1 MRRDRLKINRAVGL
15 KEIKDDLRQQL
26 KDHHKRTSQEL
37 EDAAD
42 YIYSKAISLVPVDT
56 GELQDSIQVDI
67 SLSPRYP
74 GIIAIATAKNIY
86 TGYDY
91 ALIQEENEDYAHGEK
106 KVDETTG
113 LEYEE
118 EDRMAHYLG
127 GPFAREISYWYEELT
142 GEPLELPD
150 ELQHAIDY
158 IEERGK

>member
-26 KDHHKRTSQEL
+26 KEHHKRTNQEL

-74 GIIAIATAKNIY
+74 GVIAIATAKNIY

-91 ALIQEENEDYAHGEK
+91 ALIQEVNEDYNHPHG
-106 KVDETTG
+106 G
-113 LEYEE
+113 Q
-118 EDRMAHYLG
+118 AHYLEQ
-127 GPFAREISYWYEELT
+127 PFREAVEKFYKEMGW
-142 GEPLELPD
+142 
-150 ELQHAIDY
+150 
-158 IEERGK
+158 K

>member
-86 TGYDY
+86 TGYHY
-91 ALIQEENEDYAHGEK
+91 ALIQEVNEDYNHPHG
-106 KVDETTG
+106 G
-113 LEYEE
+113 Q
-118 EDRMAHYLG
+118 AHYLEQ
-127 GPFAREISYWYEELT
+127 PFREAVEKFYKEMGW
-142 GEPLELPD
+142 
-150 ELQHAIDY
+150 
-158 IEERGK
+158 K

>member
-91 ALIQEENEDYAHGEK
+91 ALIQEVNEDYNHPHG
-106 KVDETTG
+106 G
-113 LEYEE
+113 Q
-118 EDRMAHYLG
+118 AHYLEQ
-127 GPFAREISYWYEELT
+127 PFREAVEKFYKEMGW
-142 GEPLELPD
+142 
-150 ELQHAIDY
+150 
-158 IEERGK
+158 K

>member
-15 KEIKDDLRQQL
+15 REIKDDLRQQL
-26 KDHHKRTSQEL
+26 KEHHKRTSQEL

-91 ALIQEENEDYAHGEK
+91 ALIQEVNEDYNHPHG
-106 KVDETTG
+106 G
-113 LEYEE
+113 Q
-118 EDRMAHYLG
+118 AHYLEQ
-127 GPFAREISYWYEELT
+127 PFREAVEKFYKEMGW
-142 GEPLELPD
+142 
-150 ELQHAIDY
+150 
-158 IEERGK
+158 K

>member
-15 KEIKDDLRQQL
+15 REIKNDLRQQL
-26 KDHHKRTSQEL
+26 KEHHKRTSQEL

-91 ALIQEENEDYAHGEK
+91 ALIQEVNEDYNHPHG
-106 KVDETTG
+106 G
-113 LEYEE
+113 Q
-118 EDRMAHYLG
+118 AHYLEQ
-127 GPFAREISYWYEELT
+127 PFREAVEKFYKEMGW
-142 GEPLELPD
+142 
-150 ELQHAIDY
+150 
-158 IEERGK
+158 K

>member
-91 ALIQEENEDYAHGEK
+91 ALIQEVNEDYNHPRG
-106 KVDETTG
+106 G
-113 LEYEE
+113 Q
-118 EDRMAHYLG
+118 AHYLEQ
-127 GPFAREISYWYEELT
+127 PFREAVEKFYKEMGW
-142 GEPLELPD
+142 
-150 ELQHAIDY
+150 
-158 IEERGK
+158 K

>member
-26 KDHHKRTSQEL
+26 KEHHKRTNQEL

-91 ALIQEENEDYAHGEK
+91 ALIQEVNEDYNHPHGGQAYYLEQPFREAVEK
-106 KVDETTG
+106 FYKEMG
-113 LEYEE
+113 
-118 EDRMAHYLG
+118 
-127 GPFAREISYWYEELT
+127 W
-142 GEPLELPD
+142 
-150 ELQHAIDY
+150 
-158 IEERGK
+158 K

>member
-26 KDHHKRTSQEL
+26 KEQHKRTSQEL

-67 SLSPRYP
+67 SLSPKYP

-91 ALIQEENEDYAHGEK
+91 ALIQEVNEDYNHPHG
-106 KVDETTG
+106 G
-113 LEYEE
+113 Q
-118 EDRMAHYLG
+118 AHYLEQ
-127 GPFAREISYWYEELT
+127 PFREAVETFYKEMGW
-142 GEPLELPD
+142 
-150 ELQHAIDY
+150 
-158 IEERGK
+158 K

>member
-26 KDHHKRTSQEL
+26 KEHHKRTSQEL

-91 ALIQEENEDYAHGEK
+91 ALIQEVNEGYNHPHG
-106 KVDETTG
+106 G
-113 LEYEE
+113 Q
-118 EDRMAHYLG
+118 AHYLEQ
-127 GPFAREISYWYEELT
+127 PFREAVEKFYKEMGW
-142 GEPLELPD
+142 
-150 ELQHAIDY
+150 
-158 IEERGK
+158 K

>member
-1 MRRDRLKINRAVGL
+1 MRRDRLKINRAIGL

-26 KDHHKRTSQEL
+26 KEHHKRTSQEL

-91 ALIQEENEDYAHGEK
+91 ALIQEVNEDYNHPHG
-106 KVDETTG
+106 G
-113 LEYEE
+113 Q
-118 EDRMAHYLG
+118 AHYLEQ
-127 GPFAREISYWYEELT
+127 PFREAVEKFYKEMGW
-142 GEPLELPD
+142 
-150 ELQHAIDY
+150 
-158 IEERGK
+158 K

>member
-26 KDHHKRTSQEL
+26 KEHHRRTSQEL

-91 ALIQEENEDYAHGEK
+91 ALIQEVNEDYNHLHG
-106 KVDETTG
+106 G
-113 LEYEE
+113 Q
-118 EDRMAHYLG
+118 AHYLEQ
-127 GPFAREISYWYEELT
+127 PFREAVEKFYKEMGW
-142 GEPLELPD
+142 
-150 ELQHAIDY
+150 
-158 IEERGK
+158 K

>member
-1 MRRDRLKINRAVGL
+1 MRRDRLKVNRAVGL

-91 ALIQEENEDYAHGEK
+91 ALIQEVNEDYNHPHG
-106 KVDETTG
+106 G
-113 LEYEE
+113 Q
-118 EDRMAHYLG
+118 AHYLEQ
-127 GPFAREISYWYEELT
+127 PFREAVEKFYKEMGW
-142 GEPLELPD
+142 
-150 ELQHAIDY
+150 
-158 IEERGK
+158 K

>member
-26 KDHHKRTSQEL
+26 KEHHKRTNQEL

-91 ALIQEENEDYAHGEK
+91 ALIQEVNEDYNHPHG
-106 KVDETTG
+106 G
-113 LEYEE
+113 Q
-118 EDRMAHYLG
+118 AHYLEQ
-127 GPFAREISYWYEELT
+127 PFREAVEKFYKEMGW
-142 GEPLELPD
+142 
-150 ELQHAIDY
+150 
-158 IEERGK
+158 K